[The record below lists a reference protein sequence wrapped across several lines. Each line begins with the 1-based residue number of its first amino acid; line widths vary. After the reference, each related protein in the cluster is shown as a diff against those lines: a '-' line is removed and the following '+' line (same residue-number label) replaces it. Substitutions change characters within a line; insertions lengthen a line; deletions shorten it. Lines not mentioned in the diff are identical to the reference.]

1 MLKRLGKFLIL
12 IFLAQNLFGAS
23 AYLSS
28 NKIAMGD
35 RVALIIEA
43 NGKDVVFPELSD
55 IEGFEVVSTSQSQ
68 NIQNINGNV
77 KRSISKQY
85 IFYPS
90 HSIEIPS
97 FLLKVDGQEQYT
109 EKLSLHV
116 EKNTKKDAS
125 FLLDVSLSN
134 ETPYQNEGV
143 ELNYFFKIKRDV
155 QVRDL
160 RFALPSF
167 DGLWL
172 KEGKK
177 IEPKVEGDY
186 VVHKISYLI
195 FPQHSGEIIIKPA
208 RIDIGLDGYKQDMF
222 NMLTRSLEWKR
233 VFSDAKTLHVKKLEG
248 TQYVGEFEISATL
261 DKEQIKANENV
272 NMTLK
277 ISGYGNFDD
286 LGEFEIKTDANVFSD
301 KPVIKTSVE
310 DGKLVG
316 VFEQKFSLSSDKD
329 FTIEPI
335 ALTYLSQKTHT
346 LKTIKTKKFGVQV
359 EKQRAEKEIFIKA
372 SDIDEKPQ
380 IVVERKDNFYLGIA
394 VGALATAFLFI
405 AFLSKDK
412 FKWQKEKKSDAKSL
426 LKKLIALDTKDS
438 QKDRYIKEIERHL
451 YAKEGSPIN
460 VKEIK
465 KFIKS
470 YECS

>member
-28 NKIAMGD
+28 NNIAMGD

-43 NGKDVVFPELSD
+43 NGKDVIFPELSD

-143 ELNYFFKIKRDV
+143 ELNYFFKIKRDI

-172 KEGKK
+172 REGKK
-177 IEPKVEGDY
+177 TEPKVEGDY

-195 FPQHSGEIIIKPA
+195 FPQHSGEIVIKPA

-248 TQYVGEFEISATL
+248 AQYVGEFEISATL

-316 VFEQKFSLSSDKD
+316 VFEQKFSLSNDKN

-372 SDIDEKPQ
+372 NDTNEKPQ
-380 IVVERKDNFYLGIA
+380 IVVEQEDNFYLGIA
-394 VGALATAFLFI
+394 VGALATAFLFMV
-405 AFLSKDK
+405 FLSKDK
-412 FKWQKEKKSDAKSL
+412 LKWHKEKKSDAKSL